1 MNLIIFTIKR
11 LFHLLIAL
19 IIISAVTFVITRV
32 LPGNPAYLIVGVQ
45 ADYEILQSVIQKLG
59 LDKPIYE
66 QYKIYVFDFL
76 QGNFGNSWRTGNT
89 VIEDIIIR
97 WPATFELSTLSI
109 IIAVL
114 WSIPLGIM
122 SSLKNN
128 SFSNYIAKVLS
139 SLGISIPEFWLGTI
153 LLLIFFVNLGIAPAP
168 MGRISFVDAPETITG
183 LYLADS
189 LITGNFEAFK
199 MSLYQLYLPACT
211 LAFVIGSPLLRVT
224 KKCTEEVLDSQYIK
238 FAKSLGVGNY
248 TILFRHVLPNI
259 ILPVSTMVGILYG
272 YLLGGTI
279 LVEYVYAW
287 PGIGKYAIDSINSSD
302 YSPVMAI
309 VMLSAISYLIVY
321 LIMDIFHFFM
331 DPRSR

>member
-1 MNLIIFTIKR
+1 
-11 LFHLLIAL
+11 
-19 IIISAVTFVITRV
+19 
-32 LPGNPAYLIVGVQ
+32 
-45 ADYEILQSVIQKLG
+45 
-59 LDKPIYE
+59 
-66 QYKIYVFDFL
+66 
-76 QGNFGNSWRTGNT
+76 
-89 VIEDIIIR
+89 
-97 WPATFELSTLSI
+97 
-109 IIAVL
+109 
-114 WSIPLGIM
+114 
-122 SSLKNN
+122 
-128 SFSNYIAKVLS
+128 
-139 SLGISIPEFWLGTI
+139 
-153 LLLIFFVNLGIAPAP
+153 
-168 MGRISFVDAPETITG
+168 
-183 LYLADS
+183 
-189 LITGNFEAFK
+189 
-199 MSLYQLYLPACT
+199 MSLYQLYLPAFT

-238 FAKSLGVGNY
+238 FAKSLGIGNY

-321 LIMDIFHFFM
+321 LIMDIFHFFI

>member
-66 QYKIYVFDFL
+66 QYKIYVFDLL

-89 VIEDIIIR
+89 VIEDIKIR

-128 SFSNYIAKVLS
+128 S
-139 SLGISIPEFWLGTI
+139 T
-153 LLLIFFVNLGIAPAP
+153 
-168 MGRISFVDAPETITG
+168 SF
-183 LYLADS
+183 
-189 LITGNFEAFK
+189 
-199 MSLYQLYLPACT
+199 
-211 LAFVIGSPLLRVT
+211 
-224 KKCTEEVLDSQYIK
+224 
-238 FAKSLGVGNY
+238 
-248 TILFRHVLPNI
+248 
-259 ILPVSTMVGILYG
+259 
-272 YLLGGTI
+272 
-279 LVEYVYAW
+279 
-287 PGIGKYAIDSINSSD
+287 
-302 YSPVMAI
+302 
-309 VMLSAISYLIVY
+309 
-321 LIMDIFHFFM
+321 
-331 DPRSR
+331 